1 MSGIN
6 PQVQQGTLNRVRVSV
21 IPAAF
26 PALSIP
32 SSYMGKRFATFRP
45 EGDFVHQAETGTG
58 VVNSP
63 EPYVMAVIEV
73 NLLRTLALTEAWI
86 SQFQNTAIIG
96 DVTIHSDTA
105 AFPPRT
111 IHNSIIR
118 TIQPGQF
125 DGVDPVAMLVL
136 RGVWYGNESL
146 WAGL

>member
-6 PQVQQGTLNRVRVSV
+6 PRVQQGTLNRVRVSV

-45 EGDFVHQAETGTG
+45 EGNFAHQAETGTG

-73 NLLRTLALTEAWI
+73 NLLRTLALTEAWVRQYE
-86 SQFQNTAIIG
+86 SNVIIG

-105 AFPPRT
+105 AFPSRT
-111 IHNSIIR
+111 IHNTIIR

-136 RGVWYGNESL
+136 SGVWYGNASL